1 MLVSDT
7 DGVYY
12 SLGVNVSLAAASVI
26 CLFVCL
32 GLCRP
37 ELSLGSVSDLIL
49 NLIHY
54 EIVIIDLIPRFCHLY
69 FFQMFLAL
77 SETTITVMVTLIM
90 MMMMLRVSAV
100 RNFGSR

>member
-69 FFQMFLAL
+69 FLKIFLAP
-77 SETTITVMVTLIM
+77 SDTTITVTVSPITM
-90 MMMMLRVSAV
+90 MMMFRESSV
-100 RNFGSR
+100 RNSGIR